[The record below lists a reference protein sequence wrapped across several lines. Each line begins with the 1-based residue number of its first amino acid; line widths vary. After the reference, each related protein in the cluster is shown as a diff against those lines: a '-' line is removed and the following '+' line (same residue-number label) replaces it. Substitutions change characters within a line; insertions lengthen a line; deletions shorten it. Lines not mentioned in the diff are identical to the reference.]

1 MASYAADSA
10 PPSRSPSVIPSPQF
24 QTRSRTQSV
33 SSDRPSTIMSVGLMS
48 PPLSVT
54 PEPAFIAASAA
65 SQIVTND
72 HDSHADTWYDQHG
85 IEPAGETALVSTAAL
100 QLVNSF
106 LDQLLFNFLSASR
119 ATTLAAL
126 RPAVTEVLK
135 PKLAKDAINQADE
148 ELREYLGGGDEEDF
162 IQPPGPTSPKD
173 WDLELVWKRTRL
185 RCMVY
190 SSLGDM
196 EEEDEDYHMEQ
207 DNLKPAADER
217 GPEIISPAVAIFL
230 TSILEYMGE
239 QALVVAGQAA
249 YHRLRAKFEKEP
261 KEGAKSIADIADRI
275 VVEELD
281 MERVA
286 LDRTLGRLW
295 RAWKKRIRSPAL
307 DGRSFSRSPS
317 VHFRQPS
324 TSTPENRESQPPAKG
339 LGIQE
344 ATNEEPEH
352 QPDRVE
358 EHVKPSA
365 IPLPI
370 GDRDVDEIEVPGLAS
385 YSDEEESDDEAEE
398 PASQRPKSLMI
409 FTHQPSND
417 LPTPTM
423 SQPHTP
429 TATSGRKRSN
439 SLPTPSPSPYTS
451 PVIKRAK
458 VDPIPTK
465 LAEEEADPKHS
476 RDSEISTEEIA
487 ADTKPAET
495 TPEHA
500 ETVVGPTDE
509 AEKPKPRPDT
519 ESKPET
525 EQLPEPKPRNPNRT
539 SQFVATAAAVAVAAG
554 AASAAKPNAEPT
566 KPETAEDETGE
577 IDDFTEEPEICTSS
591 RVSIAGRSSPSISDS
606 GIAVVVAP
614 KPLQRTPS
622 ARVID
627 VRGPKSPI
635 AGSRTSSVDASDR
648 SQAANLSRASS
659 VSRST
664 PPIVEERPKPKPVE
678 IETIIRSSSST
689 PRTRSP
695 VEKLSRRQNTND
707 SISEA
712 EEDAQVQPLRQ
723 DKLGTT
729 VTTVTPLS
737 STPASTPTPKVGT
750 PEIRASQAIYN
761 PARQQPSPLHQQPQ
775 SATKVTIL
783 SNTNTASPLVE
794 ERVPS
799 PHTRSHATPTLPDRS
814 SSRPVQSMHSPSAS
828 IGVVTVERSAGR
840 DSPDRPRQVR
850 TSGSSG
856 SSGTGKI
863 RAVRTS
869 EDSKA
874 STHNLARNFE
884 ELIQSDQTI
893 QFTLT
898 PESMR
903 DMDVSPT
910 LASSVSPA
918 LLTPKQGNRAQS
930 ASPVV
935 GKSRRSEDAR
945 TAMGGERNRAMS
957 GAADLRRTM
966 SVNRA
971 TGLSS
976 HPVDSKPKGYVPRA
990 PPSTTLTRSKTNG
1003 MARDAR
1009 VPRDASM
1016 NDFADF
1022 IRSTGPTADNA
1033 PAPLRKFSGPPP
1045 PPAKNSLDSRR
1056 VSSSNNRPRLQ
1067 ARDAAVDNRED
1078 NSDLIDFIRRG
1089 PPNANNPRI
1098 PRTVAPFRT
1107 TMDSDQMSGAVGGKA
1122 VDASLPD
1129 IRYSQAS
1136 TNATDTTMP
1145 SVHSSVNSQSAL
1157 LKNRPSGGNAFD
1169 DDDMMP
1175 KRTRRRV
1182 RDPYAID
1189 LSDEDEEEYAQAV
1202 RAPPRKQE
1210 ESLADFLKNYQP
1222 PPEPAAPSIPQNT
1235 PKRKASAPSL
1245 IGRFSRKDSIPGFN
1259 SAKPGKV
1266 DDSRS
1271 LNSRAGGAHG
1281 HVPIQV
1287 NMSAGQDKYAAVDT
1301 TLSRPAMHSSAGRVP
1316 MKKFEPREAVSSTTR
1331 TNDLATFLRNA
1342 EPPPQ
1347 ITPARF
1353 SPPAAE
1359 QQSSSSSGFSKMFG
1373 RRKKS
1378 SFA

>member
-1 MASYAADSA
+1 MANTNADPAAVSL
-10 PPSRSPSVIPSPQF
+10 PSSGLSSPQT
-24 QTRSRTQSV
+24 QTRSRTQSM
-33 SSDRPSTIMSVGLMS
+33 SSDRPSTIMSIGLMS

-126 RPAVTEVLK
+126 RPAVSEVLK

-148 ELREYLGGGDEEDF
+148 ELREYLGGGDEDDLV
-162 IQPPGPTSPKD
+162 QSQGAASPRD

-196 EEEDEDYHMEQ
+196 EEEDEDYYMDQESL
-207 DNLKPAADER
+207 NPAVDER
-217 GPEIISPAVAIFL
+217 GPEVISPAVAIFL

-239 QALVVAGQAA
+239 QALVIAGQAA

-261 KEGAKSIADIADRI
+261 KEGARSIAEVADRI

-295 RAWKKRIRSPAL
+295 RAWKKRLRSPTL
-307 DGRSFSRSPS
+307 EPRPFSRNSFGL
-317 VHFRQPS
+317 HRQAN
-324 TSTPENRESQPPAKG
+324 TAEARETALPAKG

-344 ATNEEPEH
+344 TPNEEPEINEI
-352 QPDRVE
+352 E
-358 EHVKPSA
+358 EYLKASA

-370 GDRDVDEIEVPGLAS
+370 GDRDIDEIEVPGLAS
-385 YSDEEESDDEAEE
+385 YSDDEESDYEGAEE
-398 PASQRPKSLMI
+398 PPAQRPKSLMI
-409 FTHQPSND
+409 FTSQPSND

-429 TATSGRKRSN
+429 IAPSSRKRSN

-451 PVIKRAK
+451 PSIKRGR
-458 VDPIPTK
+458 VEQIETG
-465 LAEEEADPKHS
+465 LVGEHAEPK
-476 RDSEISTEEIA
+476 DKEISTEAVI
-487 ADTKPAET
+487 T
-495 TPEHA
+495 
-500 ETVVGPTDE
+500 E
-509 AEKPKPRPDT
+509 AEEAQPIETLQTQAEVAKPVLDQAEAKPLE
-519 ESKPET
+519 ESKADSSEA
-525 EQLPEPKPRNPNRT
+525 PEPKPRNPNRV
-539 SQFVATAAAVAVAAG
+539 SQLVTPVAATAAATVALVVADKTSEKG
-554 AASAAKPNAEPT
+554 TRQAE
-566 KPETAEDETGE
+566 ESGD

-591 RVSIAGRSSPSISDS
+591 RVSIAGRSSPSISES
-606 GIAVVVAP
+606 GKPVVVAP
-614 KPLQRTPS
+614 KLLQRTPS
-622 ARVID
+622 VHSARVVD
-627 VRGPKSPI
+627 VHGPKSPVT
-635 AGSRTSSVDASDR
+635 GSRASSVDASDR
-648 SQAANLSRASS
+648 SQQASLSRASS
-659 VSRST
+659 VSRVT
-664 PPIVEERPKPKPVE
+664 PPIIEEQPKPVE
-678 IETIIRSSSST
+678 IGTIIRSSTST
-689 PRTRSP
+689 PRTRTRSP
-695 VEKLSRRQNTND
+695 AEKLSRRQNTNE
-707 SISEA
+707 SISEVD
-712 EEDAQVQPLRQ
+712 EDAQAQPAPSRI
-723 DKLGTT
+723 T
-729 VTTVTPLS
+729 S
-737 STPASTPTPKVGT
+737 AASTPTPTAGT
-750 PEIRASQAIYN
+750 PGIRSSQAIFN
-761 PARQQPSPLHQQPQ
+761 PAQRTESPRHDHTQ
-775 SATKVTIL
+775 SATKITIL
-783 SNTNTASPLVE
+783 RDTHNNGPIAE

-799 PHTRSHATPTLPDRS
+799 PRHRSHAAPTLPDRNAGRS
-814 SSRPVQSMHSPSAS
+814 THGTHSPAAS
-828 IGVVTVERSAGR
+828 IGVVTVERSAAAGR
-840 DSPDRPRQVR
+840 DSPDRPRHMR

-856 SSGTGKI
+856 SSSTGKI

-874 STHNLARNFE
+874 SGRADNLARNFE

-893 QFTLT
+893 QYTLT

-903 DMDVSPT
+903 DID
-910 LASSVSPA
+910 
-918 LLTPKQGNRAQS
+918 GNRAQS

-935 GKSRRSEDAR
+935 GPKSRRSEDAR
-945 TAMGGERNRAMS
+945 TALNGERNRSVS
-957 GAADLRRTM
+957 GIDIRRTM
-966 SVNRA
+966 SVSRT

-976 HPVDSKPKGYVPRA
+976 HPPEARNKGFVPKA
-990 PPSTTLTRSKTNG
+990 PPSTTLTRSRTG
-1003 MARDAR
+1003 GPQARDAR
-1009 VPRDASM
+1009 VPRDTAM

-1022 IRSTGPTADNA
+1022 IRATGPTADNG
-1033 PAPLRKFSGPPP
+1033 PAPLRNVSGPVPP
-1045 PPAKNSLDSRR
+1045 VKHSLDSRR
-1056 VSSSNNRPRLQ
+1056 ISSPNNRPRLQ

-1089 PPNANNPRI
+1089 PPSSNNPRI

-1136 TNATDTTMP
+1136 TNMTDITQP
-1145 SVHSSVNSQSAL
+1145 SVQSSINSQSAL
-1157 LKNRPSGGNAFD
+1157 LNNRPSGNGFD

-1189 LSDEDEEEYAQAV
+1189 LSDEDEEDLAQAV
-1202 RAPPRKQE
+1202 RPPPKKE
-1210 ESLADFLKNYQP
+1210 ESLADFLKNYSP
-1222 PPEPAAPSIPQNT
+1222 PPEPAAAPHNV

-1245 IGRFSRKDSIPGFN
+1245 IGRFSRKDSSAGSN
-1259 SAKPGKV
+1259 SAKPAKV
-1266 DDSRS
+1266 DSRS
-1271 LNSRAGGAHG
+1271 LNSRAGGAQG

-1287 NMSAGQDKYAAVDT
+1287 NAPGQDKYGAFDAT
-1301 TLSRPAMHSSAGRVP
+1301 ANRAAMHSSGRVP
-1316 MKKFEPREAVSSTTR
+1316 MKKFEPREAVSSTSR
-1331 TNDLATFLRNA
+1331 TNDLASFLRSS
-1342 EPPPQ
+1342 EPPQ
-1347 ITPARF
+1347 MTPAAR
-1353 SPPAAE
+1353 STPAAE
-1359 QQSSSSSGFSKMFG
+1359 PQQQSSSSGFSKMFG

-1378 SFA
+1378 SLA